1 MINALIL
8 SSAGAALGI
17 VIAVLVGAVAISYI
31 VILVLKYKDRKYRE
45 ENDLEI
51 NEDEGFLGLFRR
63 KRK

>member
-8 SSAGAALGI
+8 SSASAALGI
-17 VIAVLVGAVAISYI
+17 IIAVLVGAVAISYG

-63 KRK
+63 KKK